1 MWGDGFLQISVAL
14 VAALSWGPGVKP
26 GGKVSEK
33 GEASAFRRHLCCP
46 YSVWNGPFCF
56 ISKEDQE
63 NRKVNVDNVGNPYW
77 NCDIS
82 LFVLLEKTA
91 SKAPYAER
99 PQGVCR
105 SQHSPWE
112 QLGDRQRVLG
122 TTMGYQI
129 CYKNWA
135 GTWQDFCGPIFEKT
149 DDWEYYLYHLVSNP
163 HHSPLISINLH

>member
-77 NCDIS
+77 NCDNS
-82 LFVLLEKTA
+82 LFVLRENRLK
-91 SKAPYAER
+91 SS
-99 PQGVCR
+99 VCR
-105 SQHSPWE
+105 AASGGVQKPALS
-112 QLGDRQRVLG
+112 LGAAGWPAATRYVTKIGLGLDRISVAQFLRKQMIG
-122 TTMGYQI
+122 STTYIILYQI
-129 CYKNWA
+129 
-135 GTWQDFCGPIFEKT
+135 PIT
-149 DDWEYYLYHLVSNP
+149 
-163 HHSPLISINLH
+163 LH